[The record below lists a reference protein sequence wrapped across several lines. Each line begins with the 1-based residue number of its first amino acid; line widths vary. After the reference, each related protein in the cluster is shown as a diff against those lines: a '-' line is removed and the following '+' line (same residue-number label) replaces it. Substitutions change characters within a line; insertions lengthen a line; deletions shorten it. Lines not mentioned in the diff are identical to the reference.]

1 MDSVKNSK
9 CKYYAISG
17 GIFIR
22 NNHEKYEILS
32 GTKDSL
38 QWKNISDIS
47 ELSRMLSSD
56 GTRLENEEK
65 AKEWYLKYRA
75 EQH

>member
-1 MDSVKNSK
+1 MENVKPR
-9 CKYYAISG
+9 KYKYHAISG
-17 GIFIR
+17 SIFIR
-22 NNHEKYEILS
+22 NDKGKYEILS

-38 QWKNISDIS
+38 HWKNISDIS